1 MEELCSGYANKFL
14 RTSGTCTWAPRI
26 GSLRFPACSGGL
38 RFVAVQRCGAANTR
52 NPAGP
57 FGGPSLVGGAPGR
70 GFAIPNSVCGIP
82 ATAQAY
88 SVNVTVVPQGTLGF
102 LTVWPCGQGQP
113 LTSTLNSTDG
123 RTKAAAAIVPAG
135 AGGAICNFATNNTDL
150 VIDIDAY
157 FIPATAPIGP

>member
-1 MEELCSGYANKFL
+1 MF
-14 RTSGTCTWAPRI
+14 
-26 GSLRFPACSGGL
+26 RFPACWGGL
-38 RFVAVQRCGAANTR
+38 RFFLVTPCRVAETR

-88 SVNVTVVPQGTLGF
+88 SVNVTVVPQGVLGF

-123 RTKAAAAIVPAG
+123 RTKAAAAIAPAG

-150 VIDIDAY
+150 VVYIGGY
-157 FIPATAPIGP
+157 LCPATSPSAPTFLPLTP